1 MYEGSTDS
9 DTMYMALGMRIVQR
23 LNLSQDWSA
32 KQAHGR

>member
-1 MYEGSTDS
+1 MYEGSTNS
-9 DTMYMALGMRIVQR
+9 DVMYMALERRIVQR